1 MATGWRR
8 HGNGRHDSKPGLRA
22 KTRRSGPACYRRES
36 LPAAGWRKEYWRNAT
51 YTKSQTLPTNVVE
64 SLHMSLRKVI
74 KTRGSF
80 PSEEAALKL
89 LYLGL
94 RNVSKKWNASTT
106 WRSAL
111 NHFTVL

>member
-1 MATGWRR
+1 MRCCDDRLNPPSMRAIGKMWRR
-8 HGNGRHDSKPGLRA
+8 HWAGIVPLFAFPEEIRRA
-22 KTRRSGPACYRRES
+22 I
-36 LPAAGWRKEYWRNAT
+36 
-51 YTKSQTLPTNVVE
+51 YTTNVVE

-111 NHFTVL
+111 NHFTVLYGDRLEAAWQRPAR